1 MSLFYENFRDFEDA
15 GKAILEYLHN
25 HLGFNLWMITRTE
38 GNDWIVL
45 QAKDSGY
52 GVKAGQVF
60 NWADSYCSKMVLG
73 RVINYLEE
81 NHLVPIILL

>member
-1 MSLFYENFRDFEDA
+1 MDDYSYR
-15 GKAILEYLHN
+15 
-25 HLGFNLWMITRTE
+25 RC
-38 GNDWIVL
+38 NDWIVL

-73 RVINYLEE
+73 KGHV
-81 NHLVPIILL
+81 

>member
-25 HLGFNLWMITRTE
+25 HLVFNLWMITCTE

-52 GVKAGQVF
+52 GVKA
-60 NWADSYCSKMVLG
+60 
-73 RVINYLEE
+73 
-81 NHLVPIILL
+81 